1 MEYKPNGGNHMNFF
15 KRAWL
20 SMKARKGR
28 SVLQLIIFTVVCV
41 LILSGFTIQ
50 SAADKASELAR
61 EQLGGTVTL
70 TVDREKQMQA
80 MRDEAASSDS
90 SSTESK
96 PQFESS
102 PIDVSD
108 ANELAKLN
116 HVASYN
122 YYSSTQALASGFDPI
137 ESSGDTSSS
146 SDETSTTTETQGPG
160 GGQGGPQMVDADLSI
175 SGLLDSATSTD
186 FEAGTSE
193 LTSGVAITSAD
204 KDKNVAMVEEN
215 LAEENDWKVGD
226 SFTVTSSDGNTK
238 VTLKIVG
245 IYKTTDSGSDM
256 AQNFSFLNPYN
267 KVYVPYTVANTI
279 KGSNYK
285 NTVDSAVYTMD
296 DAANISAFEKE
307 AKKVDSIDWDT
318 FKLDANDTLYQQM
331 IGPINSVASF
341 SKNVVYIVSIAGA
354 LILGLLVMM
363 QVRDRK
369 YEMGVLLAIG
379 EKRGKL
385 IAQFFVEI
393 LIVALVSFGL
403 AAASSHYVAQL
414 AGNQLLAQQNS
425 STNETTTST
434 ENRGPGGGGQGGP
447 GGFGESVSNLTKNTE
462 QIKELDIQVTLEDM
476 LKMGGIGI
484 GIAFISVLLP
494 AALVL
499 RMNPK
504 TILTKQE

>member
-1 MEYKPNGGNHMNFF
+1 MNFF

-70 TVDREKQMQA
+70 TVDREKQMQT
-80 MRDEAASSDS
+80 MREEASSSDS

-96 PQFESS
+96 PQFQSS
-102 PIDVSD
+102 PIDVND
-108 ANELAKLN
+108 ANDLAKLN

-146 SDETSTTTETQGPG
+146 NDESSTTAETQGPG

-215 LAEENDWKVGD
+215 LAKENDWKVGD
-226 SFTVTSSDGNTK
+226 SLTVTSSDGNTK

-279 KGSNYK
+279 KGSDYK

>member
-1 MEYKPNGGNHMNFF
+1 MNFF

-70 TVDREKQMQA
+70 TVDQEKQMKAAQ
-80 MRDEAASSDS
+80 EKAASSDS
-90 SSTESK
+90 SSEDARPK
-96 PQFESS
+96 FESN

-108 ANELAKLN
+108 ANDLAKLT

-137 ESSGDTSSS
+137 ESSGDTSSDDS
-146 SDETSTTTETQGPG
+146 STTNQGPG
-160 GGQGGPQMVDADLSI
+160 GVDSNAPQMMDADLSI

-193 LTSGVAITSAD
+193 LTSGVAITAD
-204 KDKNVAMVEEN
+204 DTDKNVAMVEET
-215 LAEENDWKVGD
+215 LADQNGWKVGD
-226 SFTVTSSDGNTK
+226 SFTVTSSDGATK
-238 VTLKIVG
+238 VKLKIVG
-245 IYKTTDSGSDM
+245 IYKTSDSGSDM

-279 KGSNYK
+279 KGSDYK

-296 DAANISAFEKE
+296 DAANIAAFEKE

-385 IAQFFVEI
+385 VAQFFVEI

-403 AAASSHYVAQL
+403 AAASSHYVAQI
-414 AGNQLLAQQNS
+414 AGNQLLSQQNS
-425 STNETTTST
+425 SATTETSST
-434 ENRGPGGGGQGGP
+434 ENRGPGGGGGQGGP
-447 GGFGESVSNLTKNTE
+447 GGFSQSVSNLTQNTE

>member
-1 MEYKPNGGNHMNFF
+1 MNFF

-70 TVDREKQMQA
+70 TVDQEKQMAA
-80 MRDEAASSDS
+80 MKEEASNSDS
-90 SSTESK
+90 SSTDSK
-96 PQFESS
+96 PKFQSN

-108 ANELAKLN
+108 ANDLASLN
-116 HVASYN
+116 HVKNYN

-146 SDETSTTTETQGPG
+146 SDDSSSSNQTGGPG
-160 GGQGGPQMVDADLSI
+160 GGNGGPQMVDADLSI

-186 FEAGTSE
+186 FDAGTSK
-193 LTSGVAITSAD
+193 LTSGVAITAND

-215 LAEENDWKVGD
+215 LAEQNDWKVGD

-279 KGSNYK
+279 KGSDYK
-285 NTVDSAVYTMD
+285 DTVDSAVYTMD

-307 AKKVDSIDWDT
+307 AKKVDGIDWNT

-393 LIVALVSFGL
+393 LIVALISFGL

-425 STNETTTST
+425 STTSESTTS
-434 ENRGPGGGGQGGP
+434 ENRGPGGGGPGGP
-447 GGFGESVSNLTKNTE
+447 GGFAGSVSNLTKNTE
-462 QIKELDIQVTLEDM
+462 QIKELNIQVTLEDM

>member
-1 MEYKPNGGNHMNFF
+1 MNFF

-70 TVDREKQMQA
+70 TVDQEKQMKA
-80 MRDEAASSDS
+80 MQEEAES
-90 SSTESK
+90 SSNTEESRPK
-96 PQFESS
+96 FESN

-108 ANELAKLN
+108 ANDLAKLT

-146 SDETSTTTETQGPG
+146 SSSSDESSATNQGPG
-160 GGQGGPQMVDADLSI
+160 SEGDSNAPQMMDADLSI

-193 LTSGVAITSAD
+193 LTSGVAITAD
-204 KDKNVAMVEEN
+204 DTNKNVAMVEET
-215 LAEENDWKVGD
+215 LAEQNDWKVGD
-226 SFTVTSSDGNTK
+226 SFTVTSSDGETK
-238 VTLKIVG
+238 VKLKIVG
-245 IYKTTDSGSDM
+245 IYKTSDSGSDM

-279 KGSNYK
+279 KGADYK

-307 AKKVDSIDWDT
+307 AKNVASIDWDT

-379 EKRGKL
+379 EKRSKL

-414 AGNQLLAQQNS
+414 AGNQLLEQQNS
-425 STNETTTST
+425 ATTETTNTS
-434 ENRGPGGGGQGGP
+434 ENRGPGGGGGQGGP
-447 GGFGESVSNLTKNTE
+447 GGFSQSVSNLTQNTE

-494 AALVL
+494 AAFVL

>member
-1 MEYKPNGGNHMNFF
+1 MNFF

-28 SVLQLIIFTVVCV
+28 SILQLIIFTVVCV

-70 TVDREKQMQA
+70 TVDREKQMQT
-80 MRDEAASSDS
+80 MREEASSSDS

-96 PQFESS
+96 PQFQSS

-108 ANELAKLN
+108 ANDLAKLN

-146 SDETSTTTETQGPG
+146 NDESSTTAETQGPG
-160 GGQGGPQMVDADLSI
+160 GGQGGPQIVDADLSI

-238 VTLKIVG
+238 ITLKIVG

-279 KGSNYK
+279 KGSDYK

>member
-1 MEYKPNGGNHMNFF
+1 MNFF

-80 MRDEAASSDS
+80 MRDEAASSNS

-193 LTSGVAITSAD
+193 LTNGVAITSAD

-215 LAEENDWKVGD
+215 LAKENDWKVGD

-279 KGSNYK
+279 KGSDYK

-403 AAASSHYVAQL
+403 AAASSHYIAQL

-425 STNETTTST
+425 STTETTTTT
-434 ENRGPGGGGQGGP
+434 ENRGPGGSGQGGGP
-447 GGFGESVSNLTKNTE
+447 GGFGQSVSNLTKNTE

>member
-1 MEYKPNGGNHMNFF
+1 MNFF

-267 KVYVPYTVANTI
+267 KVYVPYTVANAI

>member
-1 MEYKPNGGNHMNFF
+1 MNFF

-193 LTSGVAITSAD
+193 LTTGVAITSAD

-215 LAEENDWKVGD
+215 LAKENDWEVGD

-279 KGSNYK
+279 KGSDYK

-425 STNETTTST
+425 STTETTTTT
-434 ENRGPGGGGQGGP
+434 ENRGPGGSGQGGGP
-447 GGFGESVSNLTKNTE
+447 GGFGQSVSNLTKNTE

>member
-1 MEYKPNGGNHMNFF
+1 MNFF

-28 SVLQLIIFTVVCV
+28 SILQLIIFTVVCV

-80 MRDEAASSDS
+80 MREEASSSES
-90 SSTESK
+90 SSTEAK
-96 PQFESS
+96 PKFESS

-108 ANELAKLN
+108 ANDLVKLD

-146 SDETSTTTETQGPG
+146 DDTSTTTETQGPG

-215 LAEENDWKVGD
+215 LAEQNDWKVGD

-279 KGSNYK
+279 KGSDYK

-331 IGPINSVASF
+331 IGPIDSVASF

-393 LIVALVSFGL
+393 LIVALISFGL

-414 AGNQLLAQQNS
+414 AGNQLLEQQNS
-425 STNETTTST
+425 STTETSTT
-434 ENRGPGGGGQGGP
+434 ENRGPGGSGQGGS
-447 GGFGESVSNLTKNTE
+447 GGFAGSVSNLTKNTE

>member
-1 MEYKPNGGNHMNFF
+1 MNFF

-70 TVDREKQMQA
+70 TVDREKQMQT
-80 MRDEAASSDS
+80 MREEASSSDS

-96 PQFESS
+96 PQFQSS

-108 ANELAKLN
+108 ANDLAKLN

-146 SDETSTTTETQGPG
+146 NDESSTTAETQGPG

-279 KGSNYK
+279 KGSDYK

-341 SKNVVYIVSIAGA
+341 SKNVVYIVSIAE
-354 LILGLLVMM
+354 
-363 QVRDRK
+363 R
-369 YEMGVLLAIG
+369 
-379 EKRGKL
+379 
-385 IAQFFVEI
+385 
-393 LIVALVSFGL
+393 
-403 AAASSHYVAQL
+403 SS
-414 AGNQLLAQQNS
+414 
-425 STNETTTST
+425 
-434 ENRGPGGGGQGGP
+434 
-447 GGFGESVSNLTKNTE
+447 
-462 QIKELDIQVTLEDM
+462 
-476 LKMGGIGI
+476 
-484 GIAFISVLLP
+484 
-494 AALVL
+494 
-499 RMNPK
+499 
-504 TILTKQE
+504 

>member
-1 MEYKPNGGNHMNFF
+1 MNFF

-279 KGSNYK
+279 KGSDYK

-447 GGFGESVSNLTKNTE
+447 GGFGQSVSNLTKNTE

>member
-1 MEYKPNGGNHMNFF
+1 MNFF

-476 LKMGGIGI
+476 LKMGAIGI

-494 AALVL
+494 ATLVL

>member
-1 MEYKPNGGNHMNFF
+1 MNFF

-279 KGSNYK
+279 KGSDYK

-434 ENRGPGGGGQGGP
+434 ENRGPGGGGGQGGP

>member
-1 MEYKPNGGNHMNFF
+1 MNFF

-70 TVDREKQMQA
+70 TVDREKQMQT
-80 MRDEAASSDS
+80 MREEASSSDS

-96 PQFESS
+96 PQFQSS

-108 ANELAKLN
+108 ANDLAKLN

-146 SDETSTTTETQGPG
+146 NDESSTTAETQGPG

-238 VTLKIVG
+238 ITLKIVG

-267 KVYVPYTVANTI
+267 KVYVPYTIANTI
-279 KGSNYK
+279 KGSDYK

-331 IGPINSVASF
+331 IGPINCVASF

-434 ENRGPGGGGQGGP
+434 ENRGPGGGGGQGGP
-447 GGFGESVSNLTKNTE
+447 GGFGQSVSNLTKNTE

-494 AALVL
+494 ATLVL

>member
-1 MEYKPNGGNHMNFF
+1 MNFF

-70 TVDREKQMQA
+70 TVDREKQMHT
-80 MRDEAASSDS
+80 MREEASSSDS

-96 PQFESS
+96 PQFQSS
-102 PIDVSD
+102 PIDVND
-108 ANELAKLN
+108 ANDLAKLN

-146 SDETSTTTETQGPG
+146 NDESSTTAETQGPG

-279 KGSNYK
+279 KGSDYK

>member
-1 MEYKPNGGNHMNFF
+1 MNFF

-70 TVDREKQMQA
+70 TVDREKQMQT

-279 KGSNYK
+279 KGSDYK

-434 ENRGPGGGGQGGP
+434 ENRGPGGGGGQGGP
-447 GGFGESVSNLTKNTE
+447 GGFGQSVSNLTKNTE

>member
-1 MEYKPNGGNHMNFF
+1 MNFF

-70 TVDREKQMQA
+70 TVDREKQMQT
-80 MRDEAASSDS
+80 MREEASSSDS

-96 PQFESS
+96 PQFQSS

-108 ANELAKLN
+108 ANDLAKLN

-146 SDETSTTTETQGPG
+146 NDESSTTTETQGPG

-279 KGSNYK
+279 KGSDYK

-434 ENRGPGGGGQGGP
+434 ENRGPGGGGGQGGP
-447 GGFGESVSNLTKNTE
+447 GGFGQSVSNLTKNTE
-462 QIKELDIQVTLEDM
+462 QIKELDIQVT
-476 LKMGGIGI
+476 
-484 GIAFISVLLP
+484 
-494 AALVL
+494 
-499 RMNPK
+499 
-504 TILTKQE
+504 

>member
-1 MEYKPNGGNHMNFF
+1 
-15 KRAWL
+15 
-20 SMKARKGR
+20 MKARKGR

-70 TVDREKQMQA
+70 TVDREKQMQT
-80 MRDEAASSDS
+80 MREEASSSDS

-96 PQFESS
+96 PQFQSS

-108 ANELAKLN
+108 ANDLAKLN

-146 SDETSTTTETQGPG
+146 NDESSTTAETQGPG
-160 GGQGGPQMVDADLSI
+160 VGQGGPQMVDADLSI

-279 KGSNYK
+279 KGSDYK

-434 ENRGPGGGGQGGP
+434 ENRGPGGGGGQGGP
-447 GGFGESVSNLTKNTE
+447 GGFGQSVSNLTKNTE

>member
-1 MEYKPNGGNHMNFF
+1 MNFF

-70 TVDREKQMQA
+70 TVDREKQMQT
-80 MRDEAASSDS
+80 MREEASSSDS

-96 PQFESS
+96 PQFQSS

-108 ANELAKLN
+108 ANDLAKLN

-146 SDETSTTTETQGPG
+146 NDESSTTTETQGPG

-279 KGSNYK
+279 KGSDYK

-434 ENRGPGGGGQGGP
+434 ENRGPGGGGGQGGP
-447 GGFGESVSNLTKNTE
+447 GGFGQSVRNLTKNTE

>member
-1 MEYKPNGGNHMNFF
+1 MNFF

-80 MRDEAASSDS
+80 IRDEAASSDS

>member
-1 MEYKPNGGNHMNFF
+1 MNFF

-70 TVDREKQMQA
+70 TVDREKQMQT
-80 MRDEAASSDS
+80 MREEASSSDS

-96 PQFESS
+96 PQFQSS
-102 PIDVSD
+102 PIDVND
-108 ANELAKLN
+108 ANDLAKLN

-146 SDETSTTTETQGPG
+146 NDESSTTAETQGPG

-193 LTSGVAITSAD
+193 LTSGVAITSVD

-279 KGSNYK
+279 KGSDYK

>member
-1 MEYKPNGGNHMNFF
+1 MNFF

-80 MRDEAASSDS
+80 MREEASSSDS
-90 SSTESK
+90 SSTEAK
-96 PQFESS
+96 PKFESS

-108 ANELAKLN
+108 ANDLAKLD

-146 SDETSTTTETQGPG
+146 DDSSTTTQTQGPG

-204 KDKNVAMVEEN
+204 KNKNVAMVEEN

-245 IYKTTDSGSDM
+245 IYKSTDAGSDM

-279 KGSNYK
+279 KGSDYK

-331 IGPINSVASF
+331 IGPIDSVASF

-393 LIVALVSFGL
+393 LIVALISFGL

-414 AGNQLLAQQNS
+414 AGNQLLEQQNS
-425 STNETTTST
+425 STTETSTT
-434 ENRGPGGGGQGGP
+434 ENRGPGGNGQGGP
-447 GGFGESVSNLTKNTE
+447 GGFAGSVSNLTKNAE

>member
-1 MEYKPNGGNHMNFF
+1 MNFF

-70 TVDREKQMQA
+70 TVDREKQMQT
-80 MRDEAASSDS
+80 MREEASSSDS

-96 PQFESS
+96 PQFQSS

-108 ANELAKLN
+108 ANDLAKLN

-146 SDETSTTTETQGPG
+146 NDESSTTAETQGPG
-160 GGQGGPQMVDADLSI
+160 VGQGGPQMVDADLSI

-186 FEAGTSE
+186 FEARTSE

-279 KGSNYK
+279 KGSDYK

-434 ENRGPGGGGQGGP
+434 ENRGPGGGGGQGGP
-447 GGFGESVSNLTKNTE
+447 GGFGQSVSNLTKNTE

>member
-1 MEYKPNGGNHMNFF
+1 MNFF

-28 SVLQLIIFTVVCV
+28 SILQLIIFTVVCV

-146 SDETSTTTETQGPG
+146 NDESSTTAETQGPG

-279 KGSNYK
+279 KGSDYK

>member
-1 MEYKPNGGNHMNFF
+1 MNFF

-70 TVDREKQMQA
+70 TVDREKQMQT
-80 MRDEAASSDS
+80 MREEASSSDS

-96 PQFESS
+96 PQFQSS

-108 ANELAKLN
+108 ANDLAKLN

-146 SDETSTTTETQGPG
+146 NDESSTTAETQGPG

-193 LTSGVAITSAD
+193 LTNGVAITSAD

-238 VTLKIVG
+238 ITLKIVG

-267 KVYVPYTVANTI
+267 KVYVPYTIANTI
-279 KGSNYK
+279 KGSDYK

-434 ENRGPGGGGQGGP
+434 ENRGPGGGGGQGGP
-447 GGFGESVSNLTKNTE
+447 GGFGQSVSNLTKNTE

-494 AALVL
+494 ATLVL

>member
-1 MEYKPNGGNHMNFF
+1 MNFF

-70 TVDREKQMQA
+70 TVDREKQMQT
-80 MRDEAASSDS
+80 MREEASSSDS

-96 PQFESS
+96 PQFQSS

-108 ANELAKLN
+108 ANDLAKLN

-146 SDETSTTTETQGPG
+146 NDESSTTTETQGPG

-279 KGSNYK
+279 KGSDYK

-434 ENRGPGGGGQGGP
+434 ENRGPGGGGGKGGP
-447 GGFGESVSNLTKNTE
+447 GGFGQSVSNLTKNTE

>member
-1 MEYKPNGGNHMNFF
+1 MNFF

-70 TVDREKQMQA
+70 TVDREKQMQT
-80 MRDEAASSDS
+80 MREEASSSDS

-96 PQFESS
+96 PQFQSS

-108 ANELAKLN
+108 ANDLAKLN

-137 ESSGDTSSS
+137 ESPGDTSSS
-146 SDETSTTTETQGPG
+146 NDESSTTTETQGPG

-279 KGSNYK
+279 KGSDYK

-434 ENRGPGGGGQGGP
+434 ENRGPGGGGGQGGP
-447 GGFGESVSNLTKNTE
+447 GGFGQSVSNLTKNTE

>member
-1 MEYKPNGGNHMNFF
+1 MNFF

-146 SDETSTTTETQGPG
+146 NDESSTTAETQGPG

-331 IGPINSVASF
+331 IGPINSVTSF

-447 GGFGESVSNLTKNTE
+447 GGIGESVSNLTKNTE
-462 QIKELDIQVTLEDM
+462 QIKELDIQVTLEDI

>member
-1 MEYKPNGGNHMNFF
+1 MNFF

-70 TVDREKQMQA
+70 TVDREKQMQT

-146 SDETSTTTETQGPG
+146 NDESSTTAETQGPG

-279 KGSNYK
+279 KGSDYK

-494 AALVL
+494 ATLVL

>member
-1 MEYKPNGGNHMNFF
+1 M
-15 KRAWL
+15 
-20 SMKARKGR
+20 
-28 SVLQLIIFTVVCV
+28 
-41 LILSGFTIQ
+41 
-50 SAADKASELAR
+50 
-61 EQLGGTVTL
+61 
-70 TVDREKQMQA
+70 
-80 MRDEAASSDS
+80 
-90 SSTESK
+90 
-96 PQFESS
+96 
-102 PIDVSD
+102 
-108 ANELAKLN
+108 AKLN

-146 SDETSTTTETQGPG
+146 NDESSTTAETQGPG

>member
-1 MEYKPNGGNHMNFF
+1 
-15 KRAWL
+15 
-20 SMKARKGR
+20 MKARKGR
-28 SVLQLIIFTVVCV
+28 SILQLIIFTVVCV

-146 SDETSTTTETQGPG
+146 NDESSTTAETQGPG

-279 KGSNYK
+279 KGSDYK

-434 ENRGPGGGGQGGP
+434 ENRGPGGGGGQGGP
-447 GGFGESVSNLTKNTE
+447 GGFGQSVSNLTKNTE

-494 AALVL
+494 ATLVL

>member
-1 MEYKPNGGNHMNFF
+1 MNFF

-70 TVDREKQMQA
+70 TVDREKQMQT
-80 MRDEAASSDS
+80 MREEASSSDS

-96 PQFESS
+96 PQFQSS

-108 ANELAKLN
+108 ANDLAKLN

-146 SDETSTTTETQGPG
+146 NDESSTTAETQGPG

-447 GGFGESVSNLTKNTE
+447 GGIGESVSNLTKNTE

>member
-1 MEYKPNGGNHMNFF
+1 MNFF

-70 TVDREKQMQA
+70 TVDREKQMQT
-80 MRDEAASSDS
+80 MREEASSSDS

-96 PQFESS
+96 PQFQSS

-108 ANELAKLN
+108 ANDLAKLN

-146 SDETSTTTETQGPG
+146 NDESSTTAETQGPG

-238 VTLKIVG
+238 ITLKIVG

-267 KVYVPYTVANTI
+267 KVYVPYTIANTI
-279 KGSNYK
+279 KGSDYK

-414 AGNQLLAQQNS
+414 AGNQLLALQNS

-434 ENRGPGGGGQGGP
+434 ENRGPGGGGGQGGP
-447 GGFGESVSNLTKNTE
+447 GGFGQSVSNLTKNTE

-494 AALVL
+494 ATLVL

>member
-1 MEYKPNGGNHMNFF
+1 MNFF

-70 TVDREKQMQA
+70 TVDREKQMQT
-80 MRDEAASSDS
+80 MREEASSSDS

-96 PQFESS
+96 PQFQSS

-108 ANELAKLN
+108 ANDLAKLN

-146 SDETSTTTETQGPG
+146 NDESSTTTETQGPG
-160 GGQGGPQMVDADLSI
+160 GGQGGPQMVDAGLSI

-279 KGSNYK
+279 KGSDYK

-434 ENRGPGGGGQGGP
+434 ENRGPGGGGGQGGP
-447 GGFGESVSNLTKNTE
+447 GGFGQSVSNLTKNTE

>member
-1 MEYKPNGGNHMNFF
+1 MNFF

-70 TVDREKQMQA
+70 TVDREKQMQT
-80 MRDEAASSDS
+80 MREEASSSDS

-96 PQFESS
+96 PQFQSS

-108 ANELAKLN
+108 ANDLAKLN

-146 SDETSTTTETQGPG
+146 NDESSTTAETQGPG

-193 LTSGVAITSAD
+193 LTSGVAITAAD

-279 KGSNYK
+279 KGSDYK

-434 ENRGPGGGGQGGP
+434 ENRGPGGGGGQGGP
-447 GGFGESVSNLTKNTE
+447 GGFGQSVSNLTKNTE

>member
-1 MEYKPNGGNHMNFF
+1 MNFF

-193 LTSGVAITSAD
+193 LISGVAITSAD

-215 LAEENDWKVGD
+215 LAKENDWKVGD

-279 KGSNYK
+279 KGSDYK

-307 AKKVDSIDWDT
+307 AKKVDSIVWDT

-425 STNETTTST
+425 STTETTTTS
-434 ENRGPGGGGQGGP
+434 ENRGPGGSGQGGGP
-447 GGFGESVSNLTKNTE
+447 GGFGQSVSNLTKNTE

>member
-1 MEYKPNGGNHMNFF
+1 MNFF

-61 EQLGGTVTL
+61 EQLSGTVTL
-70 TVDREKQMQA
+70 TVDREKQMQT
-80 MRDEAASSDS
+80 MREEASSSDS

-96 PQFESS
+96 PQFQSS

-108 ANELAKLN
+108 ANDLAKLN

-146 SDETSTTTETQGPG
+146 NDESSTTTETQGPG

-279 KGSNYK
+279 KGSDYK

-434 ENRGPGGGGQGGP
+434 ENRGPGGGGGQGGP
-447 GGFGESVSNLTKNTE
+447 GGFGQSVSNLTKNTE

>member
-1 MEYKPNGGNHMNFF
+1 MNFF

-70 TVDREKQMQA
+70 TVDREKQMQT
-80 MRDEAASSDS
+80 MRDEASSSDS

-96 PQFESS
+96 PQFQSS

-108 ANELAKLN
+108 ANDLAKLN

-146 SDETSTTTETQGPG
+146 SDESSTTTETQGPG

-279 KGSNYK
+279 KGSDYK

-318 FKLDANDTLYQQM
+318 FKLDANDTLYQ
-331 IGPINSVASF
+331 
-341 SKNVVYIVSIAGA
+341 
-354 LILGLLVMM
+354 
-363 QVRDRK
+363 
-369 YEMGVLLAIG
+369 
-379 EKRGKL
+379 
-385 IAQFFVEI
+385 
-393 LIVALVSFGL
+393 
-403 AAASSHYVAQL
+403 
-414 AGNQLLAQQNS
+414 
-425 STNETTTST
+425 
-434 ENRGPGGGGQGGP
+434 
-447 GGFGESVSNLTKNTE
+447 
-462 QIKELDIQVTLEDM
+462 
-476 LKMGGIGI
+476 
-484 GIAFISVLLP
+484 
-494 AALVL
+494 
-499 RMNPK
+499 
-504 TILTKQE
+504 

>member
-1 MEYKPNGGNHMNFF
+1 MNFF

-434 ENRGPGGGGQGGP
+434 ENRGPGGGGGQGGP
-447 GGFGESVSNLTKNTE
+447 GGFGQSVSNLTKNTE

-504 TILTKQE
+504 TILTKQK